1 MEYLIREFQESDIDQ
16 LIILC
21 AKHAAHEKSAYDP
34 KDKAEHLKN
43 ALLSDNPCLQ
53 CWIVVVKDEL
63 AGYATFTF
71 DFSTWDARYYL
82 HLDCIYLEEKFR
94 GLGIGKEIMNRLLAA
109 ARKKNCIN
117 LQWQTPV
124 SNGPAIRFYEGIT
137 SNALDKK
144 RFFLYTEG
152 KSPA

>member
-1 MEYLIREFQESDIDQ
+1 MEYLIRDFQESDIDQ

-21 AKHAAHEKSAYDP
+21 TKHAAHEQSDYDP
-34 KDKAEHLKN
+34 KDKAGHLKN
-43 ALLSDNPCLQ
+43 ALLSDNPRLR
-53 CWIVVVKDEL
+53 CWMVMVKNEF

-94 GLGIGKEIMNRLLAA
+94 GLGIGKAIMERLVDVA
-109 ARKKNCIN
+109 KSNNCVN

-124 SNGPAIRFYEGIT
+124 FNKMAIRFYEGIGGKPR
-137 SNALDKK
+137 DKK
-144 RFFLYTEG
+144 RFFIFT
-152 KSPA
+152 

>member
-1 MEYLIREFQESDIDQ
+1 MEYLIRDFQESDIDE

-21 AKHAAHEKSAYDP
+21 TKHATHEQSDYDP
-34 KDKAEHLKN
+34 KDKDKAGRLKN
-43 ALLSDNPCLQ
+43 ALLSDNPYLR
-53 CWIVVVKDEL
+53 CWIVVVKNEY

-94 GLGIGKEIMNRLLAA
+94 GLGIGKAVMEKLVGEAKSN
-109 ARKKNCIN
+109 NCIN

-124 SNGPAIRFYEGIT
+124 FNKMAIKFYERIGGT
-137 SNALDKK
+137 PRDKK
-144 RFFLYTEG
+144 RFFIST
-152 KSPA
+152 